1 MVAIA
6 SMWNAMGVDVTII
19 EGLPNL
25 VPNEDPAIIKVLER
39 AFKKRGIKFNTGTL
53 FEKVEQ
59 DANGAK
65 VTLADG
71 KVFEAE
77 IVLVAVGRGPNTANM
92 GYEEQGIPMDRGFV
106 LANRA
111 PATPALATSHA
122 VGDIVPGVQLAHRGP
137 AGYLRC

>member
-1 MVAIA
+1 MRSRSAA
-6 SMWNAMGVDVTII
+6 S
-19 EGLPNL
+19 
-25 VPNEDPAIIKVLER
+25 
-39 AFKKRGIKFNTGTL
+39 KFNTGTL

-77 IVLVAVGRGPNTANM
+77 IFWSLLVVAETANM

-106 LANRA
+106 LANERLH
-111 PATPALATSHA
+111 TGVGNIYA
-122 VGDIVPGVQLAHRGP
+122 VGDIVPAFSWLTAVTSRASSLQKRSLA
-137 AGYLRC
+137 